1 MIEWIKMNSS
11 IGDLYILSEEESI
24 CGISWDESSFKKVA
38 NKKPSSSPKKTVL
51 LQAKMQLLEYFNG
64 ERDVFDLAL
73 SPKGTEFQN
82 KVWKQLQKIPFGKT
96 KSYGDIAS
104 KINNPKAMRA
114 VGMAN
119 RNNPIPIIIPCH
131 RVIGSNGK
139 LTGFAGGLDLKKRL
153 LDCEAGLSHL

>member
-1 MIEWIKMNSS
+1 MIEWIKMNSP

-38 NKKPSSSPKKTVL
+38 NKKPSSSPKKAVL

-139 LTGFAGGLDLKKRL
+139 LTGFAGGLDLKKKASRF
-153 LDCEAGLSHL
+153 